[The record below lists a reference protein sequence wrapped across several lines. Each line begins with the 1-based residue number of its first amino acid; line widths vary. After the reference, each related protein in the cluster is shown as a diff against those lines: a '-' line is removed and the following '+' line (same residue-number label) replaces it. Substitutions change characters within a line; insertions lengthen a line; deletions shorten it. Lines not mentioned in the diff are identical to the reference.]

1 MNKSYMAYY
10 RQIGENVKY
19 YRKKRHMTQDQLS
32 EEVDTDRTHI
42 ANIEN
47 GRKVPSTD
55 LIISLSLALGVSPD
69 KLLEERKHW
78 YID

>member
-1 MNKSYMAYY
+1 MNKSYMTYY
-10 RQIGENVKY
+10 KLIGENVKY
-19 YRKKRHMTQDQLS
+19 YRKKKNMTQDQLS

-69 KLLEERKHW
+69 KLLEKRKRK